1 MCVSQGTLGEGE
13 CGCGATLN
21 SLKCVVYE
29 NCFAKNELCGKKKA
43 AGRTGVRG
51 REKGDHGWKHLEKEK
66 AGTGRGMKM
75 HKGLID
81 FSLQRETALSIMF
94 FLN

>member
-29 NCFAKNELCGKKKA
+29 NCFAKIELCGKKKA

-51 REKGDHGWKHLEKEK
+51 REE
-66 AGTGRGMKM
+66 
-75 HKGLID
+75 
-81 FSLQRETALSIMF
+81 
-94 FLN
+94 